1 MPARGVRARARG
13 ARGAGGSE
21 RVFAGGARGGFN
33 RGGGFG
39 RAAAATTTSEVE
51 AAAISEAAEA
61 AEEDS
66 DEGAVAEALTK
77 AKIKDLQNK

>member
-51 AAAISEAAEA
+51 AAAAEADSEAGA
-61 AEEDS
+61 A
-66 DEGAVAEALTK
+66 AEALTK
-77 AKIKDLQNK
+77 AKVKDLQNK